1 MTSAAADG
9 GLCAIARRPFQ
20 VFPHNAPACTGV
32 LTCPRPSGSGPTRDD
47 CRTTHAGLPNQT
59 ASCKPSVRPNRIYVN
74 FVAENAPPRT
84 PRSRRVGRLRYLNHG
99 MVREFDSNRKETH
112 SAQADAGSIALLR
125 ATPKYR
131 LLERYVALNVNDE
144 K

>member
-1 MTSAAADG
+1 
-9 GLCAIARRPFQ
+9 
-20 VFPHNAPACTGV
+20 
-32 LTCPRPSGSGPTRDD
+32 
-47 CRTTHAGLPNQT
+47 
-59 ASCKPSVRPNRIYVN
+59 
-74 FVAENAPPRT
+74 
-84 PRSRRVGRLRYLNHG
+84 